1 MPHALATCLLQEYLT
16 DTTHSIAPSRSCIK
30 ILKELLFIPTL
41 EAKPVCSV
49 CPHLRILYVV
59 LPKALFL
66 LPGYLTAGGFYSW
79 LRGRSANIEALRG
92 LPPAQGIL
100 LLPSAACPIPIFL
113 IPLILLCIVIVI
125 GTIRMHPQ
133 ATSLRFAL
141 SPTQFWAYC
150 KCPTIGR
157 SDLMPLDPM
166 PDKCP

>member
-113 IPLILLCIVIVI
+113 IPPPSSSCFASSSSLAPSGCILRL
-125 GTIRMHPQ
+125 Q
-133 ATSLRFAL
+133 ASGL
-141 SPTQFWAYC
+141 P
-150 KCPTIGR
+150 
-157 SDLMPLDPM
+157 
-166 PDKCP
+166 